1 MIAGVVELHFLSWIY
16 ALCFQGYRLQEE
28 NFGLDTNDDGIEK
41 DKIDETDDD
50 ETKAVK
56 TKSDINAEEY
66 QGTIG
71 QH

>member
-1 MIAGVVELHFLSWIY
+1 M
-16 ALCFQGYRLQEE
+16 FQGYRLQEE

-56 TKSDINAEEY
+56 TKSKSDINAEEY